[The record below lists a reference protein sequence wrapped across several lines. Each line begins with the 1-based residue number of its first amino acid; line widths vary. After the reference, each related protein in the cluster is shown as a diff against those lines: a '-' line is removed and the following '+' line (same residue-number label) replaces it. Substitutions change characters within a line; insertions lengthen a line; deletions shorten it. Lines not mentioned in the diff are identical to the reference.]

1 MAERVIVIIGAWCIL
16 YVCWIN
22 ILLIYLRVIV
32 LNFWYIQEVPYF
44 YDHIYGMKTLHFHP
58 EHWIKCYNDTK
69 ELYLMIGFFR
79 GQ

>member
-32 LNFWYIQEVPYF
+32 LKFWYIQEVPYF
-44 YDHIYGMKTLHFHP
+44 YNHIYGMKTLHFHP
-58 EHWIKCYNDTK
+58 VHWIKCYT
-69 ELYLMIGFFR
+69 MI
-79 GQ
+79 QKSYI